1 MNQKT
6 EKLEIIAFGAA
17 ARVLGHERIPWPY
30 YADAQ
35 ELIHSLLTRY
45 PGLRQVHF
53 VIAVNKELRA
63 DEETIPPGA
72 TVALLPPYA
81 GG

>member
-1 MNQKT
+1 MNPKT
-6 EKLEIIAFGAA
+6 DKLEIIAFGAA
-17 ARVLGHERIPWPY
+17 ARVMGNERIPWPY
-30 YADAQ
+30 YSNAQ
-35 ELIHSLLTRY
+35 DLVDSLLKRY
-45 PGLRQVHF
+45 PGLRSVHF